1 MTQRDS
7 RSGQHGQHGQQPSAG
22 TTDSYETLASAP
34 EITLA
39 TLSSTERQWR
49 RGRVGPHFRLSINA
63 ALLRH
68 SQPGEV
74 AKASMNWQRIA
85 ISGFFANPEQLLS
98 NVGGGE

>member
-49 RGRVGPHFRLSINA
+49 GIWFGCGLVGIPETCECLGFRVMVTEMP
-63 ALLRH
+63 
-68 SQPGEV
+68 V
-74 AKASMNWQRIA
+74 
-85 ISGFFANPEQLLS
+85 
-98 NVGGGE
+98 